1 MFSVLNNHIFREL
14 RVLDRRRPAIPL
26 SEGGPAVG
34 GRDPGDSGGAAPSA
48 FFFFENR
55 PNSDSFGVGCRSDGA
70 GAGAG
75 LEHLIKPA
83 SRQVAHRAPLA
94 RSSSARSGQ
103 K

>member
-1 MFSVLNNHIFREL
+1 MSCVSSAVGRLGSA
-14 RVLDRRRPAIPL
+14 V
-26 SEGGPAVG
+26 GGRGSAVG
-34 GRDPGDSGGAAPSA
+34 GRDPGDSAGAAPSA

-75 LEHLIKPA
+75 AGAGSIKPA
-83 SRQVAHRAPLA
+83 SDRSPIVRLLA

>member
-1 MFSVLNNHIFREL
+1 MSCVSSL
-14 RVLDRRRPAIPL
+14 
-26 SEGGPAVG
+26 VG
-34 GRDPGDSGGAAPSA
+34 GRDPGDSDGAAPSA

-75 LEHLIKPA
+75 AGAESSTRPANSKSLIV
-83 SRQVAHRAPLA
+83 RRLA